1 MSLNSSTVVINPLPQ
16 IPDQII
22 ATPDSLN
29 ILDEI
34 NITLEAIGGLGDELV
49 WTNES
54 CDGNIIGNSNPL
66 VIYRPE
72 ETTNYYAKY
81 ENQCGITDCETV
93 KVQISEQF
101 IFAIPNAFSPNGD
114 ELNDNF
120 GVFSSGNLAFFE
132 MNIFDRW
139 GQLIFST
146 NDQNEKWDGK
156 INGKSA
162 PVGVYVY
169 KVNYQFKDE
178 GINSE
183 KQKHTGTLTLLR

>member
-1 MSLNSSTVVINPLPQ
+1 
-16 IPDQII
+16 
-22 ATPDSLN
+22 
-29 ILDEI
+29 
-34 NITLEAIGGLGDELV
+34 
-49 WTNES
+49 
-54 CDGNIIGNSNPL
+54 
-66 VIYRPE
+66 
-72 ETTNYYAKY
+72 
-81 ENQCGITDCETV
+81 
-93 KVQISEQF
+93 
-101 IFAIPNAFSPNGD
+101 
-114 ELNDNF
+114 
-120 GVFSSGNLAFFE
+120 